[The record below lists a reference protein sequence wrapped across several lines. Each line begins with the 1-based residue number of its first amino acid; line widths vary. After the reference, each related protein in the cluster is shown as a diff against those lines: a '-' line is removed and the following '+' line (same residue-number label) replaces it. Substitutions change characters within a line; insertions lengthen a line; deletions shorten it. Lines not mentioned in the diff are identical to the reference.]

1 MPQINPEYSVP
12 PVQRRQA
19 SRYAGAV
26 SSAAQGRSSVE
37 VSATARELSEALA
50 LAQKA
55 PEVNTDRVEQLRAR
69 IESGEYRVDLEGLA
83 GFLAERL

>member
-1 MPQINPEYSVP
+1 MPQINPEFSVP
-12 PVQRRQA
+12 PVQKRHA

-26 SSAAQGRSSVE
+26 SASSPSRSSVE
-37 VSATARELSEALA
+37 VSATARELSEALT
-50 LAQKA
+50 LAQKS
-55 PEVNTDRVEQLRAR
+55 PDVNTDRVEQLRAR